1 MSPSSPSKARS
12 ASIRDSEVVV
22 VTLNYRTPGLTRRC
36 LAALAK
42 ERDRLPRLRAVVV
55 DGGSGDGSAEE
66 LAEVLGQPDYADWV
80 EFLAL
85 PINGGYGWANNQAI
99 LSLAR
104 TPNPPEFVHIL
115 NPDTEVRK
123 GRSNS

>member
-1 MSPSSPSKARS
+1 MSPSPPSKARS

-85 PINGGYGWANNQAI
+85 PINGGYGWGHKPAT
-99 LSLAR
+99 LSLATSTK
-104 TPNPPEFVHIL
+104 TPEVVHQL
-115 NPDTEVRK
+115 HPDSTA
-123 GRSNS
+123 S